1 MDIGFLLDQI
11 DNFLYFPVLIIVMA
25 LAGFYFSFKTKGVQI
40 RLFPESL
47 RILLEPSGDGNVS
60 SAQAMLVSTASRV
73 GTGNIIGVSTAIC
86 LGGPGACFWM
96 WIMCIIGASSAF
108 IESTLAQIYK
118 RKDKDGN
125 FYGGPAYYIEQG
137 LKKPKLAAVFCV
149 CLIVTYAV
157 GFNLLCSYNLQST
170 FLEYSF
176 YNPSTTPYIIGIL
189 LAILVGYCLLGGGKR
204 IVRITS
210 TVVPFMGISYVI
222 VAVIVILLNYQNV
235 PAMFMLILRDA
246 FNFQA
251 IAGGFA
257 GSCLVYGIK
266 RGLFSN
272 EAGVGSAP
280 NASASADV
288 SHPAKQGLVQT
299 LSVYIDT
306 LLLCTATALM
316 CLSTG
321 VARDV
326 SVSGAPYVQ
335 NAISSVFGMA
345 GPLFITVAM
354 VLFAFT
360 TLLGNLFYVDNA
372 IIYLNHKK
380 NPSKTFMRIF
390 YIGATFIVFLGAIIP
405 MDTAWAMADITM
417 GAMTL
422 INLPTCMALGK
433 TAIACLKDYE
443 QQKRNGQNPVFK
455 ASSIGMNAE
464 ELDSWK

>member
-189 LAILVGYCLLGGGKR
+189 LAILIGYCLLGGGKR

-455 ASSIGMNAE
+455 ASSIGMNTE